1 MKKEN
6 LPLSEKQINKM
17 RKGKMGSKLRI
28 PFLVFTLLFAM
39 ISVSLSVV
47 AFNKNASPLAKI
59 FLYIF
64 LSLTIICFVILII
77 PTFFPKQWI
86 RCLNNQ
92 LFNET

>member
-59 FLYIF
+59 FL
-64 LSLTIICFVILII
+64 
-77 PTFFPKQWI
+77 
-86 RCLNNQ
+86 
-92 LFNET
+92 

>member
-47 AFNKNASPLAKI
+47 AFNKNA
-59 FLYIF
+59 
-64 LSLTIICFVILII
+64 
-77 PTFFPKQWI
+77 
-86 RCLNNQ
+86 
-92 LFNET
+92 